1 MIKIKSQREISLMR
15 EAGRIVA
22 VCHQEIAKMIKPGIT
37 TIEIDALVESVIRDN
52 GATPSFKHYHGFPAS
67 ICASSNDCVVHG
79 IPNRTKLKDGDII
92 AIDIGADYKG
102 YHGDS
107 AWSYAV
113 GNISKEDKLL
123 MQVTEESL
131 FVGLEQAKVGNRLSD
146 ISNAIEMFVKP
157 YGFGIVEEFTGHGIG
172 SDLHEDPPIPNF
184 GQKGLGPILKEGMTL
199 AIEPMVNAGTKRV
212 KILPD
217 GWTTKTVDGA
227 NSAHYEHTILI
238 TKDGYEI
245 LTTTEEDP
253 YGKR

>member
-1 MIKIKSQREISLMR
+1 MK

-22 VCHQEIAKMIKPGIT
+22 LCHQEIAKMIKPGTT
-37 TIEIDALVESVIRDN
+37 TIQIDALVEKIVRDN
-52 GATPSFKHYHGFPAS
+52 GAIPSFKDYHGFPSS
-67 ICASSNDCVVHG
+67 ICASVNDCVVHG
-79 IPNRTKLKDGDII
+79 IPNGTKLKSGDII
-92 AIDIGADYKG
+92 AVDIGADYKG

-107 AWSYAV
+107 AWTYAV
-113 GNISKEDKLL
+113 GEISDEDKLL
-123 MQVTEESL
+123 MKVTEESL
-131 FVGLEQAKVGNRLSD
+131 FVGLEQAKAGNRLSD
-146 ISNAIEMFVKP
+146 ISNAIEEYVKP
-157 YGFGIVEEFTGHGIG
+157 YGFGIVEEFTGHGVG

-184 GQKGLGPILKEGMTL
+184 GKKGLGPILKEGMTL

-217 GWTTKTVDGA
+217 GWTTKTVDA
-227 NSAHYEHTILI
+227 RNSAHYEHTILI

>member
-113 GNISKEDKLL
+113 GNISKENKLL